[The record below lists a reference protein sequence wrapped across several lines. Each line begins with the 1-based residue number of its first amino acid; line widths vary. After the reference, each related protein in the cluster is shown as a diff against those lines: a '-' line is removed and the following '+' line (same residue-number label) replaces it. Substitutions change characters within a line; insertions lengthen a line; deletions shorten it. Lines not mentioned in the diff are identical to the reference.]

1 MSTTAD
7 GMHRDVPIVHVEK
20 HPAYN
25 ISGDAKNDI
34 MILYLKYDIE
44 INGTIEVYFSIQRNI
59 VFINGSVHC
68 NVSCYTD
75 RMRPICLPIEGSMR
89 DESFIKNTNP
99 FVAGWGV
106 LSEVSQHE

>member
-44 INGTIEVYFSIQRNI
+44 INGTIEVYFSIQRNMSSSME
-59 VFINGSVHC
+59 VFIVMFHVTQIECVRYVYLSKEVC
-68 NVSCYTD
+68 EMKVSLKTQ
-75 RMRPICLPIEGSMR
+75 IHL
-89 DESFIKNTNP
+89 
-99 FVAGWGV
+99 
-106 LSEVSQHE
+106 